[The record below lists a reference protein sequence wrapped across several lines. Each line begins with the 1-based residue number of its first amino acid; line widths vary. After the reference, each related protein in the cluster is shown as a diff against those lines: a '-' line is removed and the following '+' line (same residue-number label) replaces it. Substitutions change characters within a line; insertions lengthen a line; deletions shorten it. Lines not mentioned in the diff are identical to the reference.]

1 MKLERTKNAARNI
14 VFDGTLEMVNMLF
27 PFVIRSVMLSRL
39 GTEYLGLNGLFKSLL
54 TFLNLAELGVGSAM
68 VFSMYKPIAEDD
80 APVICA
86 LLRLYRTL
94 YRIIGL
100 VIGAAG
106 LLLMPFLPNLIKGG
120 IPAGMNLYVLYL
132 MNLGNT
138 VVTYWLFAYRSS
150 LLQAHQRRD
159 VISKVSLAVRIT
171 EYVFKILI
179 LVFTRNY
186 YLYLAVQ
193 LLCQAAVNILTA
205 VCAAKMFPRYVP
217 RGKLQKEATQD
228 IFRRVRDLFTS
239 KLSATVFDSADTL
252 VISAFMG
259 LTVLAVYQNYY
270 FIITAL
276 RMMLLVILNA
286 CMAGVGNKLVMES
299 KEANYRDLERITLLF
314 GWLLGV
320 SSSMLLCLYQPFMQI
335 WMGEENMLAAGVV
348 LCFVVYYY
356 FMGAN
361 KMVNMFKDAAGI
373 WRKDRWRPLT
383 AALVNL
389 GLNLITVRWLGLYG
403 VLLSSVFSVVFIQ
416 IPWLFHNLFQEV
428 FPRPLMGRYVRL
440 FCGMTAAALISC
452 GASRLICGL
461 FALNVWPALILN
473 AAVSF
478 SVPNLCWFAV
488 YGRNPVFRDSLA
500 HLRRILLPG
509 GRKTQ
514 NPDGSRMPAEMPA
527 AERGTKE

>member
-1 MKLERTKNAARNI
+1 MKLDRTKNAARNI
-14 VFDGTLEMVNMLF
+14 LFDGTLEMVNMIF
-27 PFVIRSVMLSRL
+27 PFAIRSVMLHYL

-80 APVICA
+80 TEAVCA

-100 VIGAAG
+100 AVAAVG
-106 LLLMPFLPNLIKGG
+106 LILIPVLPNLIKGDL
-120 IPAGMNLYVLYL
+120 PAGMNLYVLYL

-159 VISKVSLAVRIT
+159 VISKVSLAVRLT
-171 EYVFKILI
+171 EYVLKILI
-179 LVFTRNY
+179 LIFTRNY
-186 YLYLAVQ
+186 YLYLSVQ
-193 LLCQAAVNILTA
+193 LLCQIAVNVLTA
-205 VCAAKMFPRYVP
+205 VCASKMYPRYAP
-217 RGKLQKEATQD
+217 AGKLPKEKTAD

-276 RMMLLVILNA
+276 RMILIVFLNA

-299 KEANYRDLERITLLF
+299 GDANYRDLEKISLLF
-314 GWLLGV
+314 SWILGV
-320 SSSMLLCLYQPFMQI
+320 SSSMLLCVYQPFMNL
-335 WMGEENMLAAGVV
+335 WMGEENMLAFGLV

-356 FMGAN
+356 SMGAN
-361 KMVNMFKDAAGI
+361 KLINMFKDAAGI
-373 WRKDRWRPLT
+373 WRKDRWRPMT

-389 GLNLITVRWLGLYG
+389 GLNLATVKWLGLYG
-403 VLLSSVFSVVFIQ
+403 VLLSSVFSIVAIQ

-428 FPRPLMGRYVRL
+428 FPRRYLKRYIRL
-440 FCGMTAAALISC
+440 FCALSAAALVSC
-452 GASRLICGL
+452 AASWYLCSL
-461 FALNVWPALILN
+461 FKLDVWPTLLINTAL
-473 AAVSF
+473 SF
-478 SVPNLCWFAV
+478 LVPNLLYYAV
-488 YGRNPVFRDSLA
+488 FGRNPVFKESLSQ
-500 HLRRILLPG
+500 LKRSVLPG
-509 GRKTQ
+509 RK
-514 NPDGSRMPAEMPA
+514 
-527 AERGTKE
+527 

>member
-1 MKLERTKNAARNI
+1 MKLERTRNATRNI

-27 PFVIRSVMLSRL
+27 PFVIRSVMLHCL

-80 APVICA
+80 APTICA

-100 VIGAAG
+100 AIAAAG
-106 LLLMPFLPNLIKGG
+106 LLLIPALPNLIKGDV
-120 IPAGMNLYVLYL
+120 PADMNLYVLYL

-159 VISKVSLAVRIT
+159 VISKVSLAVRMT
-171 EYVFKILI
+171 EYVLKILI

-193 LLCQAAVNILTA
+193 LLCQIAVNILTA
-205 VCAAKMFPRYVP
+205 VCASRMYPRYVP
-217 RGKLQKEATQD
+217 AGRLPREKVLD

-270 FIITAL
+270 FVITSLRTFLDVII
-276 RMMLLVILNA
+276 VA
-286 CMAGVGNKLVMES
+286 CIAGVGNSLVTETEE
-299 KEANYRDLERITLLF
+299 KNYRDLVKLTMLF
-314 GWLLGV
+314 CWMMCV
-320 SSSMLLCLYQPFMQI
+320 STALLLCMFQPFMQL
-335 WMGEENMLAAGVV
+335 WMGKEYLLSVSHVV
-348 LCFVVYYY
+348 CFAIYYY
-356 FMGAN
+356 SMGVN
-361 KMVNMFKDAAGI
+361 KLVNMFKDAAGI

-389 GLNLITVRWLGLYG
+389 VLNLATVQWLGLYG
-403 VLLSSVFSVVFIQ
+403 VLLSSVISIVLVQ
-416 IPWLFHNLFQEV
+416 IPWLFRNLFQEV
-428 FPRPLMGRYVRL
+428 FPRKHLWEYVRL
-440 FCGMTAAALISC
+440 FSSLAALAFLSC
-452 GASRLICGL
+452 VVSWAACSLFHLGA
-461 FALNVWPALILN
+461 WPSLLVN
-473 AAVSF
+473 AALSF
-478 SVPNLCWFAV
+478 LISNSLFLAV
-488 YGRNPVFRDSLA
+488 YSRNRTFVASVKAIGHTVLKGRGMKRV
-500 HLRRILLPG
+500 
-509 GRKTQ
+509 
-514 NPDGSRMPAEMPA
+514 
-527 AERGTKE
+527 

>member
-27 PFVIRSVMLSRL
+27 PFVIRSVMLHSL

-80 APVICA
+80 APAICA

-100 VIGAAG
+100 AVGAVG
-106 LLLMPFLPNLIKGG
+106 LLLLPVLPGLIKGDL
-120 IPAGMNLYVLYL
+120 PAGMNLYILYL

-138 VVTYWLFAYRSS
+138 VVTYWLFAYKSS

-171 EYVFKILI
+171 EYSLKVLI
-179 LVFTRNY
+179 LVLTRNY

-193 LLCQAAVNILTA
+193 LLCQIAVNLLTA
-205 VCAAKMFPRYVP
+205 FFASRMYPRYVP
-217 RGKLQKEATQD
+217 GGKLPKEKTLD

-252 VISAFMG
+252 VISSFMG
-259 LTVLAVYQNYY
+259 LTALAVYQNYY
-270 FIITAL
+270 FVITAL
-276 RMMLLVILNA
+276 RMMLIVVLNA
-286 CMAGVGNKLVMES
+286 CMAGVGNKMVMES
-299 KEANYRDLERITLLF
+299 REANYRDLEKISLLF
-314 GWLLGV
+314 SWLLGMT
-320 SSSMLLCLYQPFMQI
+320 SSMLLCMYQPFMKI
-335 WMGEENMLAAGVV
+335 WMGEENMLGIGLV

-356 FMGAN
+356 SMGAN
-361 KMVNMFKDAAGI
+361 KLINMFKDAAGI
-373 WRKDRWRPLT
+373 WRRDRWRPLT

-389 GLNLITVRWLGLYG
+389 GLNLATVRWLGLYG
-403 VLLSSVFSVVFIQ
+403 VLLSSVFSIVAIQ

-428 FPRPLMGRYVRL
+428 FPREYLGRYIRL
-440 FCGMTAAALISC
+440 FCGLTAVAVASC
-452 GASRLICGL
+452 TVSWLLCSL
-461 FALNVWPALILN
+461 HTLNVWLALLLN

-478 SVPNLCWFAV
+478 LVPNLFYFAV
-488 YGRNPVFRDSLA
+488 YGRHPMFRESLSQ
-500 HLRRILLPG
+500 LKRNLLSRGRR
-509 GRKTQ
+509 T
-514 NPDGSRMPAEMPA
+514 SETE
-527 AERGTKE
+527 ER